1 MDFINKYDSRT
12 WNRKRNP
19 LQSSRPENPR
29 DRGARGLQ
37 RMGHGGGHHHVTGT
51 GHRVTDAA
59 IAATLKQPA
68 TKGADAL
75 RLCTSRGDAA
85 LPGQEAGAS
94 PKERESWVTASPGGR
109 VRDTE

>member
-1 MDFINKYDSRT
+1 MIAEPGIGSATLSRALA
-12 WNRKRNP
+12 RKTPGREEP
-19 LQSSRPENPR
+19 VGCSAWVTE
-29 DRGARGLQ
+29 
-37 RMGHGGGHHHVTGT
+37 GGHHHVTGT